1 MLDLDLVEEAE
12 RALERDDVASVLECG
27 GRASDRGAS
36 NREVRPVERS
46 PERELEGCEPQ
57 QTAPNRLGAVSSG
70 GQPPLRGSES
80 EGWLN
85 TWRAWRPDGAA
96 TSGGDPDPYP

>member
-36 NREVRPVERS
+36 NCEVRPVERR
-46 PERELEGCEPQ
+46 PERELEGREPQ
-57 QTAPNRLGAVSSG
+57 QTAPNRLG
-70 GQPPLRGSES
+70 GSQL
-80 EGWLN
+80 G
-85 TWRAWRPDGAA
+85 RATAA
-96 TSGGDPDPYP
+96 AGE